1 MRGKILLVDD
11 EASVRFGIHDF
22 LAAHGFEI
30 IEAESCQAGLERF
43 RQERPDVGLL
53 DYKLGDGTALELLP
67 RLRALDPD
75 IPLVVLTGH
84 ASIDV
89 AVQAIKLG
97 AEQFLTKPVEL
108 SALRVLIERL
118 IDTQRARRGQ
128 LAGRLQSHRAEPDPF
143 LGQSPSIQRLRE
155 TAHRLLESDS
165 PVLIQGE
172 TGTGK
177 GVLAQWLH
185 QHGPRAEEPFIQLNC
200 AGLAPQF
207 LETELFGHERGAFT
221 GAVQRKQGLLEVAH
235 HGTVFLDEIG
245 DVDALVQPKLLKVL
259 EEKQFRRLGDVEDR
273 KVDIRLIA
281 ATHQDMAERV
291 RARQFR
297 ADLYYRISTLPL
309 LIPALRERP
318 RDIPLIAEALLRQLA
333 QDLGRPGLV
342 LTPGAQAALQGYAW
356 PGNIREL
363 RNVLERAVLLTSHA
377 ALEAADLH
385 FSPGGLSA
393 PNPSEDELSLTLRE
407 VERRHI
413 ERVLA
418 AEEGHVGRA
427 AQRLG
432 IPRSSL
438 YEKLKRFGLAPKP

>member
-11 EASVRFGIHDF
+11 EASVRFGIHNF
-22 LAAHGFEI
+22 LDAHRFEV
-30 IEAESCQAGLERF
+30 IEADSCQLGLERL
-43 RQERPDVGLL
+43 RQEQPDVALL
-53 DYKLGDGTALELLP
+53 DYKLGDGTALELIP
-67 RLRALDPD
+67 QLRALDPD
-75 IPLVVLTGH
+75 IPLVVLSGH
-84 ASIDV
+84 GSIDL

-97 AEQFLTKPVEL
+97 ADQFLTKPVDL
-108 SALRVLIERL
+108 PVLLALIERL
-118 IDTQRARRGQ
+118 IDTQRVRRGQ
-128 LAGRLQSHRAEPDPF
+128 MAGKLRNHQAEPDPF
-143 LGQSPSIQRLRE
+143 LGESALIQELRATARL
-155 TAHRLLESDS
+155 LLESDS

-185 QHGPRAEEPFIQLNC
+185 LNGSRADEPFIQLNC

-207 LETELFGHERGAFT
+207 LESELFGHERGAFT

-245 DVDALVQPKLLKVL
+245 DMDMLVQAKLLKVL
-259 EEKQFRRLGDVEDR
+259 EEKQFRRLGAVEDR

-291 RARQFR
+291 RTRQFR
-297 ADLYYRISTLPL
+297 GDLYYRISTLPVR
-309 LIPALRERP
+309 IPALRER
-318 RDIPLIAEALLRQLA
+318 RQDIPLLAEALLRQLA
-333 QDLGRPGLV
+333 QDCRRPGLT
-342 LTPGAQAALQGYAW
+342 LTPGAREALQDYAW

-363 RNVLERAVLLTSHA
+363 RNVLERAALLTSRTS
-377 ALEAADLH
+377 LEAADLR
-385 FSPGGLSA
+385 FSPGGLPASGS
-393 PNPSEDELSLTLRE
+393 SEDELSLTLRE

-418 AEEGHVGRA
+418 AEGGHVERA
-427 AQRLG
+427 ARRLG

-438 YEKLKRFGLAPKP
+438 YEKLKRFGLVPKS